1 MSLSIS
7 IELSERDLEHFH
19 AAQKAAQ
26 ETAGGK
32 NADEIIA
39 AAAALLTGAGKVDVP
54 DFIAERLAQL
64 DNLIAMVRDEGW
76 NLPEE
81 DRQRVLS
88 ALVYF
93 ADPKDII
100 PDSVPVLGY
109 LDDAIMIELC
119 VRELQHEI
127 DAYEDFCDYR
137 EREAKRRGEEPAGV
151 GRADWLGDRRDELLD
166 RMHSRRE
173 RDFGTGY
180 GRSSGY
186 GPNVGYGSRRP
197 YIGQS
202 WRPRNYPPLFT
213 K

>member
-19 AAQKAAQ
+19 AAQKAAR
-26 ETAGGK
+26 EAAGNK
-32 NADEIIA
+32 SAEEVIA
-39 AAAALLTGAGKVDVP
+39 AATGLLAQAGKVAVP
-54 DFIAERLAQL
+54 DFIANRLAQL

-76 NLPEE
+76 NLPEA

-119 VRELQHEI
+119 VGELQHEI

-137 EREAKRRGEEPAGV
+137 EHEAKRRGLAPEQV
-151 GRADWLGDRRDELLD
+151 GRADWLADRRDELID
-166 RMHSRRE
+166 RMHRRRE
-173 RDFGTGY
+173 RDFGTSY

-186 GPNVGYGSRRP
+186 GPHAGYAARRP
-197 YIGQS
+197 YVGLS
-202 WRPRNYPPLFT
+202 WRPRSNPPIT
-213 K
+213 R